1 MCLNFDGKMVNVH
14 NSHNKSKHIAVII
27 QAVHGQNKQEWILAI
42 PETRSGTGKAEAEV
56 VIEELKQWGI
66 KNQIKVIFYPATH
79 EYIS

>member
-1 MCLNFDGKMVNVH
+1 MVNVH

-56 VIEELKQWGI
+56 VIEELKQHMNI
-66 KNQIKVIFYPATH
+66 FHNLDMSNNQ
-79 EYIS
+79 